1 VTNPTRRPASEQERE
16 FWRSQALTAAQR
28 DLNRIP
34 ARYTN
39 ATIDNPDVDAW
50 VTAVTNTAIA
60 LADGWREPVIGRGPS
75 LLLVG
80 ATGTGKTYQAYAAVR
95 ALLTSGIRC
104 AATATTAADMYA
116 SLRPR
121 FGVDSEDEFARYAGA
136 NVLVLDDLGAAK
148 GTEWNEEIN
157 YRLVNHR
164 YEHELATIF
173 TSNIAPKDL
182 PEALGQRVSSRLFE
196 MTSTVALKG
205 ADRRTS

>member
-1 VTNPTRRPASEQERE
+1 VTNPPRRPASDQERE

-28 DLNRIP
+28 DLNHIP

-39 ATIDNPDVDAW
+39 ATIDRPEVQAW
-50 VTAVTNTAIA
+50 VDAVTNTAIA
-60 LADGWREPVIGRGPS
+60 LSDGWREPIIGRGPS

-80 ATGTGKTYQAYAAVR
+80 PTGTGKTYQAYAAVR

-104 AATATTAADMYA
+104 TALATTAADLYA

-121 FGVDSEDEFARYAGA
+121 FGVDSEDEFTRHATA
-136 NVLVLDDLGAAK
+136 NVLLLDDLGAAK
-148 GTEWNEEIN
+148 GSEWNEEVN

-164 YEHELATIF
+164 YERELATIF
-173 TSNIAPKDL
+173 TTNLTPKQIPD
-182 PEALGQRVSSRLFE
+182 ALGDRVASRLFE
-196 MTSTVALKG
+196 MATTVVLKG

>member
-1 VTNPTRRPASEQERE
+1 MTNPTRRPASDQERE
-16 FWRSQALTAAQR
+16 FWRSQALTAAAR

-50 VTAVTNTAIA
+50 VSAVTNTAIA
-60 LADGWREPVIGRGPS
+60 LSDGWREPVIGRGPS

-104 AATATTAADMYA
+104 TATVTTAADMYA

-121 FGVDSEDEFARYAGA
+121 HGVDSEDEFARYAGA
-136 NVLVLDDLGAAK
+136 NVLVLDDLAAAK
-148 GTEWNEEIN
+148 GTEWNEEVN
-157 YRLVNHR
+157 YRLINHR
-164 YEHELATIF
+164 YERELATIF
-173 TSNIAPKDL
+173 TSNVIPKKL
-182 PEALGQRVSSRLFE
+182 PEAIGDRVTSRLFE
-196 MTSTVALKG
+196 MASTVVLKG